1 MDMYIEVE
9 IYHISIYS
17 FAGRISQY
25 RDRPACI
32 RLPCSLSP
40 PASLVLPCL
49 QRDGHRVLLF
59 SQMTSMLDLLE
70 EYVSFRQ
77 WRYQRIDGGT
87 KAMDRQARIDAFNGN
102 GNNASQVRAKG
113 WGEGSGGWGGLDW
126 LWVWGVV
133 SKLDV
138 NMCVVCRASSS
149 CCRRVR
155 VGWASTSPPPT
166 PSSSMT

>member
-1 MDMYIEVE
+1 MHTAPLFSET
-9 IYHISIYS
+9 S
-17 FAGRISQY
+17 F
-25 RDRPACI
+25 
-32 RLPCSLSP
+32 SLSLS
-40 PASLVLPCL
+40 SLSLCL

-113 WGEGSGGWGGLDW
+113 WGEGRRGDVGSRLAVGVGCGG
-126 LWVWGVV
+126 
-133 SKLDV
+133 
-138 NMCVVCRASSS
+138 
-149 CCRRVR
+149 
-155 VGWASTSPPPT
+155 
-166 PSSSMT
+166 